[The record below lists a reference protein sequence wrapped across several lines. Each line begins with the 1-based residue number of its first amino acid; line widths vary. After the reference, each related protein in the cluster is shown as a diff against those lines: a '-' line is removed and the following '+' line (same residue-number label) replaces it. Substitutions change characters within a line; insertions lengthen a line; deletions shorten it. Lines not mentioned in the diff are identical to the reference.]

1 MWRWNL
7 NEVHCISRLA
17 KISVFS
23 TSEEWPIFRMK
34 DVGMEFSGWLPRN
47 LIGPWVLSPC
57 RRQPVLHFLPS
68 WSLPYHFL
76 LLTGSPASILPRFSV
91 PPPFPFFCSTLLPH
105 TVGEQ
110 DAAGCLER
118 TLGCLW
124 LLSRVFMLWSLQ
136 KLLADVGLL
145 LKLHLYL
152 QHERRERL
160 FLKTF
165 NWHGC
170 TIQSPLPPSFI
181 LHHSCSLYPFWN
193 PSDPGERPYM
203 SWF

>member
-7 NEVHCISRLA
+7 NEVHCISRLT

-34 DVGMEFSGWLPRN
+34 DVGMEFSGWLPGN

-91 PPPFPFFCSTLLPH
+91 PPPFPFFCATLL
-105 TVGEQ
+105 
-110 DAAGCLER
+110 
-118 TLGCLW
+118 
-124 LLSRVFMLWSLQ
+124 LWSLQ
-136 KLLADVGLL
+136 KSLQGSLLVLTGIILKGYFMTGPNPMASLEQIWRYRRILRRCLL
-145 LKLHLYL
+145 CVPIIHLYF
-152 QHERRERL
+152 
-160 FLKTF
+160 FLA
-165 NWHGC
+165 
-170 TIQSPLPPSFI
+170 
-181 LHHSCSLYPFWN
+181 
-193 PSDPGERPYM
+193 
-203 SWF
+203 